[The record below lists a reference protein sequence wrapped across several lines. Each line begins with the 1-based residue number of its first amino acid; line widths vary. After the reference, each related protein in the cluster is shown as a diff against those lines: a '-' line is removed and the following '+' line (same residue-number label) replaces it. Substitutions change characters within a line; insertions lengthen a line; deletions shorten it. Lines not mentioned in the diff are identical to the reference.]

1 MQYKLIENSLND
13 TSNILKTILL
23 NRGVENPQ
31 EYLKLNESCVQDYND
46 LNNIQEAV
54 QCFLKH
60 YQARNKIIV
69 LPDCDPDG
77 YTSSAMLYLYIKALD
92 KDYPIDFVMHEKNK
106 SHGLSDADFEIP
118 EDAKL
123 FIVADAATN
132 DIDECN
138 KLIDN
143 GIDIIILDHHDQEPS
158 DKKSKAI
165 IVNNQMSEEYKNK
178 SLCGAGVVYRFC
190 EALDE
195 ELWENEAQNLLSL
208 CALGLVSDI
217 MDLRSHES
225 RYLVDKGLRNINN
238 NMLQALLDGQSYST
252 KGIVNIHNISWYIT
266 PILNALIRIG
276 SLEERT
282 LMFRAF
288 VDDYEEFDYKKRDG
302 TIIKESIYDRVVRF
316 CKNAK
321 SRQDKARDKIFE
333 QLLSKVDLND
343 KVCIVEVND
352 VDMSGIV
359 GLSAMKLSDS
369 IQRPCIVVNRM
380 QNDEGEDVLS
390 GSCRNFNN
398 SPVEDLKEVI
408 NSTGQ
413 FIFCQGHANAAGVSL
428 YADNLLAA
436 KKSLNEYLKDIV
448 YDSSYQ
454 CDFIVD
460 IDDLSIG
467 FIQDIDALSWLWCT
481 GIKEAVVA
489 IENVQVSRKDIHI
502 QGKNY
507 DSITFTINGIKF
519 VQFKLKDGD
528 PIYDF
533 VSEWNGNDD
542 DMITLNII
550 GECSINDYKN
560 ILTPQITI
568 KDCEIL

>member
-13 TSNILKTILL
+13 TNNIVKTILL
-23 NRGVENPQ
+23 NRGIENPQ
-31 EYLKLNESCVQDYND
+31 EYLKLNDSCVQGYDD
-46 LNNIQEAV
+46 LDNMQEAV

-60 YQARNKIIV
+60 YQERNKIIV

-92 KDYPIDFVMHEKNK
+92 KDYPIDFIMHEKNK

-118 EDAKL
+118 SDAKL

-138 KLIDN
+138 KLIDD
-143 GIDIIILDHHDQEPS
+143 GMDIIILDHHDQEPS

-165 IVNNQMSEEYKNK
+165 IVNNQTSEQYKNK
-178 SLCGAGVVYRFC
+178 NLCGAGVVYRFC

-195 ELWENEAQNLLSL
+195 ELWENEAPNLLSL
-208 CALGLVSDI
+208 CALGLISDI
-217 MDLRSHES
+217 MDLRSLES
-225 RYLVDKGLRNINN
+225 RYLVDVGLKNINN
-238 NMLQALLDGQSYST
+238 NMFQAFLDGQSYST

-266 PILNALIRIG
+266 PIINALIRIG
-276 SLEERT
+276 SLEDRT

-288 VDDYEEFDYKKRDG
+288 IDDYEEFDYKKRDG
-302 TIIKESIYDRVVRF
+302 TIVKESIYERVVRL

-333 QLLSKVDLND
+333 QLLSKVDLDD
-343 KVCIVEVND
+343 KVCIVEVDD
-352 VDMSGIV
+352 VDMAGIV

-380 QNDEGEDVLS
+380 KNDEGEEVLN

-428 YADNLLAA
+428 YADNLVEA
-436 KKSLNEYLKDIV
+436 KKSLNECLKDIV
-448 YDSSYQ
+448 YDPSYR
-454 CDFIVD
+454 CDFIID
-460 IDDLSIG
+460 IDDLSIS

-481 GIKEAVVA
+481 GIKEAVIA

-502 QGKNY
+502 QGKNF
-507 DSITFTINGIKF
+507 DSITFTINNIKF

-533 VSEWNGNDD
+533 VNEWNGNDD
-542 DMITLNII
+542 DVITLNII

-568 KDCEIL
+568 QDCEIL